1 MEAVVN
7 QLVNGGGDQQRVARM
22 TLLTPPANEEKTHG
36 FALTIEPLREDG
48 AHQLRFI
55 AGQAEYAS
63 REIDGVDGI
72 LFGFTETGNPIDLRQ
87 NFQREANARLQVN
100 FCVLELLE
108 QEATAPDIVFR
119 CCGSKWVE
127 NDIFSLEEF
136 TAILTE
142 LLVET
147 NKTLRLAGMCNEFQ
161 AEMKSFIRRQR
172 YILRP

>member
-87 NFQREANARLQVN
+87 NFQREANARLQ
-100 FCVLELLE
+100 
-108 QEATAPDIVFR
+108 EATAPDIVFR
-119 CCGSKWVE
+119 CCRSKWVE
-127 NDIFSLEEF
+127 NDIFSLEEV